1 MFCSFN
7 FLTTLFFS
15 GAYLACFS
23 CIFYLFCGWVKIIKG
38 RMIHAP
44 PSIVC
49 PFISSDPCN
58 SVFHGYPEPKFWTFG
73 HPFFRKKYTRILGF
87 RPKHLSEFKFT
98 SDCRFKLFYLRKP
111 VWIMIKR
118 TPRLHLLFFFLRF
131 LKLPIKFLASSWT
144 AEVLCVV
151 ALYVGTPKSSYG
163 SARFQ
168 CQPKL
173 VICVT

>member
-1 MFCSFN
+1 MVSHD
-7 FLTTLFFS
+7 
-15 GAYLACFS
+15 YQ
-23 CIFYLFCGWVKIIKG
+23 

-58 SVFHGYPEPKFWTFG
+58 VPRLSQTKVLNFRAPISQEKHTKIFW
-73 HPFFRKKYTRILGF
+73 FRVQNTWVSLNSPLIVG
-87 RPKHLSEFKFT
+87 SN
-98 SDCRFKLFYLRKP
+98 CWFKLFDLQKP

-118 TPRLHLLFFFLRF
+118 TPRLHLFFFLRF
-131 LKLPIKFLASSWT
+131 LKLPIKFLASNCT